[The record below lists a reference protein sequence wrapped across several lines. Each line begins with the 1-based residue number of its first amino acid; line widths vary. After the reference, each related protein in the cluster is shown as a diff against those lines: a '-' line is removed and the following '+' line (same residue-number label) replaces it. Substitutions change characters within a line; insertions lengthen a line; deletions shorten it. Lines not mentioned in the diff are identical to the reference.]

1 LCGKK
6 FHSYTE
12 GGFRIPWI
20 GTFKPLFYKIEGGE
34 MEFSKK
40 DKTTVNNET
49 HSQNPVGINTLKGPE
64 GSELVDVLSSLSGL
78 PEGTVA
84 SEIQHILGAS
94 VGEKTASSDPLTL
107 DQLRSAMLTY
117 LEAINEEMTQLEQVK
132 TLEEAKPVSPF
143 YS

>member
-1 LCGKK
+1 
-6 FHSYTE
+6 
-12 GGFRIPWI
+12 
-20 GTFKPLFYKIEGGE
+20 

-40 DKTTVNNET
+40 DKTPVNNET
-49 HSQNPVGINTLKGPE
+49 HSQNSVGIKTLKGPE

-78 PEGTVA
+78 PEESVA
-84 SEIQHILGAS
+84 SEIQHILGAA
-94 VGEKTASSDPLTL
+94 VGDSAPNPRSEALTL

-132 TLEEAKPVSPF
+132 ALEEAKPVTPF